1 MAKPK
6 VKSVFDAN
14 AAENDGR
21 IAKPGSAEEAAA
33 LDKDAEE
40 LERTKAFRE
49 RMRAKLAAR
58 EAGLEEPDDG
68 DGDGGLGDFERRM
81 REKAAAK
88 NAQFGEVAAR
98 VAAEAADAEEREA
111 KRRRKEEKERRAEE
125 KREKEANRL
134 RKASQGEAHLRRGRA
149 HDRERQ
155 TGGDQTQAQERRGAR
170 EGDAGEAQG
179 VREQPQGEPQGGG
192 QVRKADYADDAVE
205 KDGERGEPGE
215 RKAPRCRTFRLRGL
229 ILRRGRRRGRFRLE
243 EPLAEVHEGT
253 RPRRVPRVGGRL
265 RGGGPAADEGEGEVH
280 GVQGCEEDERMGGAE
295 PDVSARARFYVD

>member
-1 MAKPK
+1 MKKLDGDVDDEEAGDTRKKKKKEKKKLNLLSFGEEAGEEEEELAKMAKPK
-6 VKSVFDAN
+6 VKSVFDAD

-68 DGDGGLGDFERRM
+68 DGGLGDFERRM

-111 KRRRKEEKERRAEE
+111 KRRRKEEKAAEKERRAEE

-134 RKASQGEAHLRRGRA
+134 RKLGIGKAKLTSEEAELMTASEVRRVETKHKRKNVAGREKGMLAKLKAFESNLKEAAAKSGPMTPWRRTGSAASPGR
-149 HDRERQ
+149 
-155 TGGDQTQAQERRGAR
+155 G
-170 EGDAGEAQG
+170 
-179 VREQPQGEPQGGG
+179 
-192 QVRKADYADDAVE
+192 
-205 KDGERGEPGE
+205 
-215 RKAPRCRTFRLRGL
+215 KAPRVSHVSSQRAYTTARTTTRT
-229 ILRRGRRRGRFRLE
+229 IPIGR
-243 EPLAEVHEGT
+243 AT
-253 RPRRVPRVGGRL
+253 R
-265 RGGGPAADEGEGEVH
+265 
-280 GVQGCEEDERMGGAE
+280 
-295 PDVSARARFYVD
+295 